1 MLVEQK
7 GLMSLYQTSRIKLMI
22 LMQSHTLL
30 ETWLQWNNA
39 YASVRIYRITLTANV
54 FILIQIITIISI
66 KTVLI
71 CVMLLK
77 NLNCYS
83 MLSYFIVKSTENYE
97 MLIFTSFIIIKVRVL
112 FTLICKR
119 KETFIYFF
127 LFAFP
132 SYRCIL
138 RLNFNKKKGISDDY
152 SYLLRRA
159 NVKNNDFLKMTRCTL
174 FNFLPPK
181 FNWLIK
187 ILHSPS

>member
-1 MLVEQK
+1 MVAVKQCLR
-7 GLMSLYQTSRIKLMI
+7 LC
-22 LMQSHTLL
+22 SH
-30 ETWLQWNNA
+30 
-39 YASVRIYRITLTANV
+39 IYRITLPANV
-54 FILIQIITIISI
+54 FILIHIITIISI

-97 MLIFTSFIIIKVRVL
+97 MLIFTSFIIIKVRVI

-119 KETFIYFF
+119 KETFIYIF

>member
-97 MLIFTSFIIIKVRVL
+97 MLIFTS
-112 FTLICKR
+112 
-119 KETFIYFF
+119 
-127 LFAFP
+127 
-132 SYRCIL
+132 
-138 RLNFNKKKGISDDY
+138 
-152 SYLLRRA
+152 
-159 NVKNNDFLKMTRCTL
+159 
-174 FNFLPPK
+174 
-181 FNWLIK
+181 
-187 ILHSPS
+187 

>member
-119 KETFIYFF
+119 KETFIYIF

-138 RLNFNKKKGISDDY
+138 WLNFN
-152 SYLLRRA
+152 
-159 NVKNNDFLKMTRCTL
+159 
-174 FNFLPPK
+174 
-181 FNWLIK
+181 
-187 ILHSPS
+187 

>member
-39 YASVRIYRITLTANV
+39 YASVRIYRITLPANV
-54 FILIQIITIISI
+54 FILIQIISIISI

-97 MLIFTSFIIIKVRVL
+97 MLIFTSFIIIKVRVI

-119 KETFIYFF
+119 KETFTCKYIF
-127 LFAFP
+127 LLAFP
-132 SYRCIL
+132 SHRCIL
-138 RLNFNKKKGISDDY
+138 RLNFNKKGKKKFPIIIHTCSGERMWKTMIFLRWPDVRY
-152 SYLLRRA
+152 S
-159 NVKNNDFLKMTRCTL
+159 
-174 FNFLPPK
+174 
-181 FNWLIK
+181 I
-187 ILHSPS
+187 